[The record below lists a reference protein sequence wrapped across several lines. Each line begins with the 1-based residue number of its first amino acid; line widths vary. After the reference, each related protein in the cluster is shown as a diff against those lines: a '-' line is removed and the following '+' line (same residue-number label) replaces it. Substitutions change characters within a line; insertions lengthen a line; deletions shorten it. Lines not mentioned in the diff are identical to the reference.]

1 MAAVR
6 DILRHIA
13 IEIGDKRRKCHRKRS
28 HSIPA
33 GQCHLAVYD
42 GPRRARKNYCSIC
55 AKEIL
60 DLASKQF
67 GEIRFQLF
75 GQELPQEQEINL

>member
-13 IEIGDKRRKCHRKRS
+13 IEIGDKRRKCHRKRT

-33 GQCHLAVYD
+33 GQCHLAVYE
-42 GPRRARKNYCSIC
+42 GPRRARKNYCPIC

-67 GEIRFQLF
+67 EKIHRELF
-75 GQELPQEQEINL
+75 VQEVPQEQ